1 MTNAGFGG
9 GGLRMPRGP
18 WGAVLYW
25 GAVAAVWVAIFFVA
39 LVFIFSRDLPDASK
53 LYNIHKQPSI
63 TYLDRSGALLGVR
76 GSQYAP
82 PVDLDKLPAYVPNAF
97 VSIEDRRFYQH
108 WGFDAWGMMRALVA
122 DLRHGHTVEGASTI
136 TQQLARAL
144 FLTPDQNIKR
154 KVQEVMLAVWLEHK
168 FTKKQILALYLNRV
182 YFGGGAYGIEAAA
195 QRFFNKPASQLSV
208 GEAAMLAGLLKSP
221 THYSPVGDAERAAAR
236 ATIVLDKMVE
246 THAITPAQRA
256 DAFAHPVKVSKTLAS
271 AYIQYFVDWV
281 DGQTRQLLGQPT
293 QDLVV
298 ETTLDLP
305 LDGLAA
311 NAVRAAVAKNYNLG
325 VQQAALVSV
334 DGAGRVRALIG
345 GVDYGESQFNRAV
358 DARRQ
363 AGSSWKPFVYLAA
376 MEAGRTP
383 DVMVVDEPFS
393 IGSWSPHNYEN
404 KYLGSITI
412 QKALM
417 ESINTVAARLADEVG
432 RNTVA
437 NVAHRLGV
445 LSPINTDPAMA
456 LGTTTVSPLEMAQA
470 YMPFGNG
477 GDLATAYGIEQI
489 KTTDGKVL
497 YRHKVDAKVN
507 VIGNPPLTYMDQ
519 MMRAVVSGG
528 TGTKAQIPGYDIAG
542 KTGTTS
548 DYKDAWFCGFTGGF
562 TTVVWVGK
570 DDATP
575 MHKVTGGGPPA
586 ELWRSYMVQALPQL
600 QVQRIPA
607 GPPAPVGVV
616 YGDPIG
622 DLLSNSNGAA
632 QPDAADSDDDAAPR
646 PQKPPPATPPSS
658 SPGA

>member
-1 MTNAGFGG
+1 MTNAERRGG
-9 GGLRMPRGP
+9 GGWGSFNFGGPGGRGTLMTI
-18 WGAVLYW
+18 LYW
-25 GAVAAVWVAIFFVA
+25 AAVAAVWVAIFFVG
-39 LVFIFSRDLPDASK
+39 LVFVFSRDLPDTSK
-53 LYNIHKQPSI
+53 LYDIHKQPSI

-82 PVDLDKLPAYVPNAF
+82 PVDIDKLPVYVPAAF
-97 VSIEDRRFYQH
+97 VAIEDRRFYHH
-108 WGFDAWGMMRALVA
+108 WGFDTWGIMRALSA
-122 DLRHGHTVEGASTI
+122 DLRHGHAVEGASTI
-136 TQQLARAL
+136 TQQLARNL

-168 FTKKQILALYLNRV
+168 YSKKQILALYLNRV

-195 QRFFNKPASQLSV
+195 QRFFNKPAAQLSV

-221 THYSPVGDAERAAAR
+221 THYSPVGDAERSASR

-246 THAITPAQRA
+246 THAITPEQRA
-256 DAFAHPVKVSKTLAS
+256 EAFAHPVKVSKTLAS

-281 DGQTRQLLGQPT
+281 DGQTRQLVGQPQ

-311 NAVRAAVAKNYNLG
+311 NAVRATIAKDYNQG

-334 DGAGRVRALIG
+334 DGVGRVRALIG
-345 GVDYGESQFNRAV
+345 GLDYGESQFNRAV

-383 DVMVVDEPFS
+383 DVVVVDEPLT
-393 IGSWSPHNYEN
+393 IGNWSPHNYTN
-404 KYLGSITI
+404 RFLGAMTL
-412 QKALM
+412 QQALAQ
-417 ESINTVAARLADEVG
+417 SINTVAARLADEVG
-432 RNTVA
+432 RDNVA
-437 NVAHRLGV
+437 HVAHRLGIMSTV
-445 LSPINTDPAMA
+445 NTDPAMA
-456 LGTTTVSPLEMAQA
+456 LGTTQVSPLEMAQA

-477 GDLATAYGIEQI
+477 GDLAAAYGIEQI
-489 KTTDGKVL
+489 RTTNGQVL
-497 YRHKVDAKVN
+497 YQHKADAKVN

-519 MMRAVVSGG
+519 MMRAVIAGG
-528 TGTKAQIPGYDIAG
+528 TGTKAAIPGYDLAG

-570 DDATP
+570 DDNTA
-575 MHKVTGGGPPA
+575 MKKVTGGGAPA
-586 ELWRSYMVQALPQL
+586 ELWKSYMASALPHL
-600 QVQRIPA
+600 QVQKIPA
-607 GPPAPVGVV
+607 GPAAPAGAV

-622 DLLSNSNGAA
+622 DLLSHTE
-632 QPDAADSDDDAAPR
+632 AAPPPTPETPDEDDTR
-646 PQKPPPATPPSS
+646 HKAGNPPQE
-658 SPGA
+658 